1 MCGHTATLE
10 CHPTRDHPPIAG
22 GPAVRRLG
30 GMDLEFSGEIIEW
43 RGPSPFH
50 FVTVPEEQSA
60 AIEDVASMVTYG
72 WGAIPVKARIGR
84 TEFKT
89 SLFPR
94 GDLYLV
100 PVKDAVRR
108 AEGLDLGDTV
118 TVRLRL
124 ET

>member
-1 MCGHTATLE
+1 
-10 CHPTRDHPPIAG
+10 
-22 GPAVRRLG
+22 
-30 GMDLEFSGEIIEW
+30 MDLEFSGEIIEW

-108 AEGLDLGDTV
+108 AEGLDVGDTV